1 MHAPMDAT
9 AHHRLGG
16 KRALLVSVFL
26 GALLAVAAPLLWQRY
41 DDDTTLAQPEV
52 VLGSGS
58 FEGRDWVYGF
68 NRDRDYA
75 GGLCFW
81 FRMEGV
87 GGGCSSYEQPV
98 ETMMVYTRSGGDP
111 EGLLTAQGVAS
122 DRVASVVCGTG
133 TESIGQTHLFEM
145 PGNEPLRPI
154 LCLGTA
160 SEVAG
165 RDWFAFA
172 YDRRGTQVARSEPF
186 PQR

>member
-1 MHAPMDAT
+1 MDAK
-9 AHHRLGG
+9 ARRRLRG
-16 KRALLVSVFL
+16 KRALLVSVFA
-26 GALLAVAAPLLWQRY
+26 GALLAVAALLLWQRY
-41 DDDTTLAQPEV
+41 DDDTPLVQPEV
-52 VLGSGS
+52 ALGSGS

-68 NRDRDYA
+68 NRDPDHA

-81 FRMEGV
+81 FRMERG
-87 GGGCSSYEQPV
+87 GGGCSSYGQPV
-98 ETMMVYTRSGGDP
+98 ETMIVYTRSGGHP

-133 TESIGQTHLFEM
+133 TETIGETHLFEM

-154 LCLGTA
+154 LCLGIA

-172 YDRRGTQVARSEPF
+172 YDKRGTQIAKSEPL